1 MLRIM
6 EQSIAEQKARE
17 LGIDRTQVVREYWE
31 LIILKA
37 LYESPYGRHLIF
49 KGGTALR
56 LAYDSPRFSEDL
68 DFSLTKDVLKGKF
81 HSLIKKTISPF
92 PDLTQTDLGEKY
104 YTYLA
109 EIKITQN
116 YLTFP
121 FRIKIEISKREA
133 KNYQWELKLLNS
145 PATIIHVMAQ
155 VATLEQM
162 YQDKLNCLKGRTK
175 PKDLFDLWYLS
186 ERLRVPYTPKQMP
199 FKKKEVIRDL
209 RKYLPK
215 NFWPAIEGLTR

>member
-1 MLRIM
+1 M

-31 LIILKA
+31 LIILKG
-37 LYESPYGRHLIF
+37 LYESPLGRYLIF

-68 DFSLTKDVLKGKF
+68 DFSLTKDVMKGKF
-81 HSLIKKTISPF
+81 LPLIKKIISPF
-92 PDLTQTDLGEKY
+92 PELIQTDNEEKY
-104 YTYLA
+104 YTYLG
-109 EIKITQN
+109 EIKVTQN
-116 YLTFP
+116 YLPLP
-121 FRIKIEISKREA
+121 FRIKIEISKREI

-145 PATIIHVMAQ
+145 PATVIQVMAQ

-162 YQDKLNCLKGRTK
+162 YQDKVSCLTGRGKTK
-175 PKDLFDLWYLS
+175 DHFDLWYLS
-186 ERLRVPYTPKQMP
+186 ERLRIPYAPGKMDLRR
-199 FKKKEVIRDL
+199 KDVIRDL

-215 NFWPAIEGLTR
+215 DFWPAIEGLIR

>member
-1 MLRIM
+1 M

-31 LIILKA
+31 LIILKG
-37 LYESPYGRHLIF
+37 LYESPQSRYLIF

-68 DFSLTKDVLKGKF
+68 DFSLTNDVMKGKF
-81 HSLIKKTISPF
+81 LPLIKKIISPF
-92 PDLTQTDLGEKY
+92 PELIQTDLEEKY

-109 EIKITQN
+109 EIKVTQN
-116 YLTFP
+116 YLSLP

-145 PATIIHVMAQ
+145 PATVIQVMAQ
-155 VATLEQM
+155 VATLDQI
-162 YQDKLNCLKGRTK
+162 YQDKLNCLEERGKA
-175 PKDLFDLWYLS
+175 KDLFDLWYLS
-186 ERLRVPYTPKQMP
+186 ERLRIPYTPK
-199 FKKKEVIRDL
+199 KINLKRNDVIRAL

-215 NFWPAIEGLTR
+215 NFWPAIERLIK